1 MAETGRQKAFQS
13 RWPRPT
19 RGPPAKASAE
29 IDVAAFAV
37 ERGPQTRPERPS
49 APHQAACEP
58 PSALSGGDEGV
69 EGLRASSGPPV
80 KIGRVILATAA
91 AE

>member
-1 MAETGRQKAFQS
+1 MGRDCASERAFQS

-29 IDVAAFAV
+29 MDVAAVTV
-37 ERGPQTRPERPS
+37 EGSPQTGPR
-49 APHQAACEP
+49 APHQAAREP

-69 EGLRASSGPPV
+69 EGAGASSGLPA
-80 KIGRVILATAA
+80 KIGRVILAPPAAA